1 MLPMMRA
8 LPVLMLVLMFM
19 LMSMLM
25 LMLVFMFMTMF
36 VFMFMTMFVFMYMV
50 MSVLR
55 GNRGMEFR
63 RLAFDEHPH
72 ILGANPVFRDVRNL
86 KGKFPRRQNLLEF
99 PDQMRLRQIRPQERA
114 EQHVPA
120 DSRKTVKINCFHW
133 YRLISYD

>member
-1 MLPMMRA
+1 ML
-8 LPVLMLVLMFM
+8 M

-25 LMLVFMFMTMF
+25 LMLML

-72 ILGANPVFRDVRNL
+72 ILGANPVSRDVRDFE
-86 KGKFPRRQNLLEF
+86 GKLPRRQDLPEL
-99 PDQMRLRQIRPQERA
+99 PDQMRLRQP
-114 EQHVPA
+114 
-120 DSRKTVKINCFHW
+120 
-133 YRLISYD
+133 RL